1 MPVAG
6 ATLAVVLCWS
16 LLACSNAGDAAYGR
30 GMDLYSAKRYAE
42 AATHLEHAAQADHVL
57 GMATL
62 ASMLLKGEG
71 VPRDATQAALWFEKA
86 ANLGNVE
93 CQSIIGLLYFNG
105 IGVQHDPA
113 KARTW
118 LSKAAG
124 NGDKQSAWILEN
136 LAERGAA
143 RF

>member
-6 ATLAVVLCWS
+6 PALAVVLCWS

-42 AATHLEHAAQADHVL
+42 AATHLKQAAHADHVL

-71 VPRDATQAALWFEKA
+71 VPRDTTQA
-86 ANLGNVE
+86 G
-93 CQSIIGLLYFNG
+93 
-105 IGVQHDPA
+105 
-113 KARTW
+113 TW

-136 LAERGAA
+136 LAELGVA

>member
-6 ATLAVVLCWS
+6 PTLAVVLCWS
-16 LLACSNAGDAAYGR
+16 LLACSNADDAAYGR

-42 AATHLEHAAQADHVL
+42 AVTHLEQAAHADHVL

-136 LAERGAA
+136 LAERGVA

>member
-1 MPVAG
+1 M
-6 ATLAVVLCWS
+6 VLCWS

-42 AATHLEHAAQADHVL
+42 AATHLKQAAHADHVL

-105 IGVQHDPA
+105 IGVQPDPA
-113 KARTW
+113 K
-118 LSKAAG
+118 
-124 NGDKQSAWILEN
+124 
-136 LAERGAA
+136 RGPGWAKRQGMA
-143 RF
+143 ISNRRGYWRIWPNVG